1 MLLPWLLPAATW
13 WLSIVIWK
21 GLALSTGPGKHHIVL
36 AITGAS
42 GAAYALRL
50 LSGLLQ
56 AGRHVH
62 LAISPLGRRLLA
74 EELGIHAVDAVILA
88 SEATDRL
95 FVYDFEDMGSRLAS
109 GTFLTDGMV
118 ICPCSSN
125 TLGAIATG
133 IADNCIIR
141 AAAVHL
147 KERRK
152 LILVHREMPVSRID
166 LENMLKIDA
175 AGGIICPA
183 CPGFYN
189 RPQSI
194 DDLVDFVVAKA
205 LDLLGIEHQ
214 LIRRWQPI
222 EKPTD
227 HKS

>member
-1 MLLPWLLPAATW
+1 
-13 WLSIVIWK
+13 V
-21 GLALSTGPGKHHIVL
+21 VL

-42 GAAYALRL
+42 GAVYAVRL
-50 LSGLLQ
+50 LRGLLG

-62 LAISPLGRRLLA
+62 LAISPLGRRLLRD
-74 EELGIHAVDAVILA
+74 ELDIREVDAAKLA
-88 SEATDRL
+88 GEAADRL
-95 FVYDFEDMGSRLAS
+95 LVYDFEDVGARLAS

-125 TLGAIATG
+125 TLGAIAAG
-133 IADNCIIR
+133 IADNCITR

-166 LENMLKIDA
+166 LENMLRVDA

-183 CPGFYN
+183 APGYYG

-194 DDLVDFVVAKA
+194 DDLVDFVAGKV
-205 LDLLGIEHQ
+205 LDLLGVEHD

-222 EKPTD
+222 D
-227 HKS
+227 NNRGQ

>member
-1 MLLPWLLPAATW
+1 VNTD
-13 WLSIVIWK
+13 
-21 GLALSTGPGKHHIVL
+21 TTQHHVVL

-42 GAAYALRL
+42 GAAYALRVLGAL
-50 LSGLLQ
+50 LR

-74 EELGIHAVDAVILA
+74 DELDIRCVDAVALA
-88 SEATDRL
+88 GGATDRL
-95 FVYDFEDMGSRLAS
+95 LIYDFEDVGSQLAS

-125 TLGAIATG
+125 TLGAIAAG
-133 IADNCIIR
+133 IADSCITR

-147 KERRK
+147 KERRR

-166 LENMLKIDA
+166 LENMLKVDA

-183 CPGFYN
+183 SPGFYN

-194 DDLVDFVVAKA
+194 DQLVDFVAGKV
-205 LDLLGIEHQ
+205 LDLLAVHHS
-214 LIRRWQPI
+214 LTPRWAGQP
-222 EKPTD
+222 
-227 HKS
+227 